1 MNAIALLCHQI
12 EGRSNGVR
20 SICLPTAVR
29 GPRASETFRC
39 SNNRTP
45 MFQFHC
51 EELLVLGKEG
61 GRAWA
66 FILAVECC
74 VCPSGAW
81 PSWAGCRSPLPRALP
96 SLCWPPAS
104 PFPRTPVLTIRK
116 NQANKSPI
124 YLRKWFSH
132 ILVFSSCDQW
142 QSHDASDVSSQF
154 LCLVPARI
162 MLRKMWP
169 ILPLSLLLIRY
180 GHCLPAEIGN
190 VDPCKI
196 SSHHCSLKSEA
207 TDLEYEKDTKT
218 LTEKKKKN
226 MHTQKALC
234 KHSFSLLLFQH

>member
-1 MNAIALLCHQI
+1 MLNRPASISTRCAACARMNAIALLCHQI
-12 EGRSNGVR
+12 KGRSNGVR

-45 MFQFHC
+45 VFQFHC

-61 GRAWA
+61 GRAWV

-142 QSHDASDVSSQF
+142 QSHDASDVS
-154 LCLVPARI
+154 VPVLGACENHAQENVTNTPSVTFI
-162 MLRKMWP
+162 DQIWP
-169 ILPLSLLLIRY
+169 
-180 GHCLPAEIGN
+180 LPACG
-190 VDPCKI
+190 DRKGG
-196 SSHHCSLKSEA
+196 SLQNFFSP
-207 TDLEYEKDTKT
+207 LF
-218 LTEKKKKN
+218 
-226 MHTQKALC
+226 TQE
-234 KHSFSLLLFQH
+234 